1 MDDEPDVGLVN
12 AHAEGV
18 GRHHDLN
25 AVVEEVVLILPA
37 HLGVQLGVVGRC
49 PDAPALEQAGRLVH
63 LLRSAAIDDTRVV
76 ALPEHKV
83 QQLLGLLAGQGA
95 ARLEVEV
102 GPVEAGRHLIGLMEL
117 EVAADVV
124 PHPGRRR
131 GRERAH
137 HRAIRQAVHE
147 LLDAQIAGAEV
158 LPPLADAVGLVHRH
172 HADEL
177 FLCEALEAR
186 HFQPLRGHIDDLIPA
201 LPGAAEHE
209 GLLVVGE
216 AVVKEGRRHTG
227 LHQRPHLV
235 LHQADQRRHHD
246 GDSRQKQRRHLI
258 ADGFARTGGHHRQH
272 ILPVQQPPDDVLL
285 PGAETVVAKN
295 FFQDRMRVCH
305 GCLLRFSNLYP
316 YYYSTAR
323 PEMVSER
330 SSVVVFWQVF
340 AGVPSFLCA
349 KML

>member
-1 MDDEPDVGLVN
+1 
-12 AHAEGV
+12 
-18 GRHHDLN
+18 
-25 AVVEEVVLILPA
+25 
-37 HLGVQLGVVGRC
+37 
-49 PDAPALEQAGRLVH
+49 
-63 LLRSAAIDDTRVV
+63 
-76 ALPEHKV
+76 
-83 QQLLGLLAGQGA
+83 
-95 ARLEVEV
+95 
-102 GPVEAGRHLIGLMEL
+102 MEL

-147 LLDAQIAGAEV
+147 LLDTEIAGAEV

-177 FLCEALEAR
+177 FLREALEAR

-201 LPGAAEHE
+201 LPGAAEHQ

-216 AVVKEGRRHTG
+216 AVVEESRRHTG

-235 LHQADQRRHHD
+235 FHQADQRRHHD
-246 GDSRQKQRRHLI
+246 GDARQKQRRHLI

-285 PGAETVVAKN
+285 SGAETVVAKN
-295 FFQDRMRVCH
+295 FFQDRMWVCH

-323 PEMVSER
+323 PEMVSDR

>member
-1 MDDEPDVGLVN
+1 M
-12 AHAEGV
+12 
-18 GRHHDLN
+18 
-25 AVVEEVVLILPA
+25 
-37 HLGVQLGVVGRC
+37 
-49 PDAPALEQAGRLVH
+49 
-63 LLRSAAIDDTRVV
+63 
-76 ALPEHKV
+76 
-83 QQLLGLLAGQGA
+83 
-95 ARLEVEV
+95 
-102 GPVEAGRHLIGLMEL
+102 
-117 EVAADVV
+117 AADVV

-177 FLCEALEAR
+177 FLREALEAR
-186 HFQPLRGHIDDLIPA
+186 HFQPLRSHIDDLIPA

-216 AVVKEGRRHTG
+216 AVVEESRRHSR

-246 GDSRQKQRRHLI
+246 GDAGQKQGRHLI

-285 PGAETVVAKN
+285 SGAETVVAKN
-295 FFQDRMRVCH
+295 FFQDRMRV
-305 GCLLRFSNLYP
+305 
-316 YYYSTAR
+316 
-323 PEMVSER
+323 
-330 SSVVVFWQVF
+330 
-340 AGVPSFLCA
+340 
-349 KML
+349 

>member
-1 MDDEPDVGLVN
+1 
-12 AHAEGV
+12 
-18 GRHHDLN
+18 
-25 AVVEEVVLILPA
+25 
-37 HLGVQLGVVGRC
+37 
-49 PDAPALEQAGRLVH
+49 
-63 LLRSAAIDDTRVV
+63 
-76 ALPEHKV
+76 
-83 QQLLGLLAGQGA
+83 
-95 ARLEVEV
+95 
-102 GPVEAGRHLIGLMEL
+102 MEL

-137 HRAIRQAVHE
+137 HRAIRQAVHKGF
-147 LLDAQIAGAEV
+147 DAQVAGPEV

-177 FLCEALEAR
+177 FLREALEAR

-201 LPGAAEHE
+201 LAGAVQHQ
-209 GLLVVGE
+209 GFLVVGE
-216 AVVKEGRRHTG
+216 AVVEEGRR
-227 LHQRPHLV
+227 LV

-246 GDSRQKQRRHLI
+246 GNARQKQRRHLI

-285 PGAETVVAKN
+285 SGAETVVAKN

-305 GCLLRFSNLYP
+305 GCLLRFSSLYP

-323 PEMVSER
+323 PEMVSDR